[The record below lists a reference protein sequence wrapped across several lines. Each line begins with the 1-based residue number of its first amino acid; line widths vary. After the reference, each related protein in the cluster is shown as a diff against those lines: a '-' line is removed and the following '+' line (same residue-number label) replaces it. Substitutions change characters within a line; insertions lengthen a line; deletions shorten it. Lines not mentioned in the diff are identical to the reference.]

1 MVTFERRWRTKTSS
15 RAYPL
20 RLQNVLPLLFVLHLI
35 MRGFRTCFQDISI
48 TAVLPTT
55 SQELRFVQAGLHTC
69 SSILTPQ
76 NGIRELVYVVPRE
89 DVETFRQIIAPH
101 SPPLNARIEAEDEF
115 VPELFKRKWPGAH
128 KQQVIKML
136 SYRRTSSTHILFLDS
151 DTMCTPNWNK
161 RSLKRQ
167 SFIEQFFVRSWV
179 YKPRIYTCTQS
190 LKAWFG
196 RKQYERTSKYWRI
209 PLNSDFVMGWTPQL
223 MSTEGLHR
231 ALQHLQSTQA
241 AADLYDLLFKEP
253 SYVWTEYATY
263 FLSLKQGG
271 SWNEYHYEV
280 RHDFDIDGS
289 NVGVES
295 QIRNCLHVR
304 VNSIESFK
312 RLLNEEALV
321 PMIMLDD
328 HKVNSSVIL
337 QIATSVT

>member
-1 MVTFERRWRTKTSS
+1 M
-15 RAYPL
+15 
-20 RLQNVLPLLFVLHLI
+20 RLQNALPILLVLHLI
-35 MRGFRTCFQDISI
+35 IRGFRTYFQEISI
-48 TAVLPTT
+48 TAILPTT
-55 SQELRFVQAGLHTC
+55 AHQLHFVQAGLHTC

-76 NGIRELVYVVPRE
+76 NGIRELVYVVPKE
-89 DVETFRQIIAPH
+89 DVETFRQFIVPH
-101 SPPLNARIEAEDEF
+101 SLNARIEAEDEF
-115 VPELFKRKWPGAH
+115 VPELIGRQWPGAH

-136 SYRRTSSTHILFLDS
+136 SYRRTFSTHILFLDS

-161 RSLKRQ
+161 RSLARR
-167 SFIEQFFVRSWV
+167 SFIGQFFVRSWF

-190 LKAWFG
+190 IKAWFG

-223 MSTEGLHR
+223 MSTEGLR
-231 ALQHLQSTQA
+231 QALQHLQSTWA
-241 AADLYDLLFKEP
+241 VADLYDLLFKEP

-263 FLSLKQGG
+263 FLSLKQSG
-271 SWNEYHYEV
+271 SWNKYHYEV

-304 VNSIESFK
+304 VNSIDSFK
-312 RLLNEEALV
+312 RVLSEEALV

-328 HKVNSSVIL
+328 HKVNSSIIL